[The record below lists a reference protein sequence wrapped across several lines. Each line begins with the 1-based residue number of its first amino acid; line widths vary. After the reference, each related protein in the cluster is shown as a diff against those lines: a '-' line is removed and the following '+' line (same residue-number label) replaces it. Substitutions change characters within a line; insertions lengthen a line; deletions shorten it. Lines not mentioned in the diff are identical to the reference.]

1 MNILLI
7 AATEME
13 IKPLMSAYLEA
24 DYLIT
29 GVGSPATVYHL
40 FKKITS
46 KKYDVVFQIGVA
58 GSFNESLQLG
68 EVVLVGA
75 DCFADLGA
83 FENNQFLSLFEM
95 NLNKE
100 NAFPLENGWL
110 INQHQFNTS
119 LKFVKG
125 ISVNCLTDEAEK
137 ITLFKEKYQ
146 ADVESMEGAALHFV
160 CLQEGIPFLQIRGI
174 SNFVGERDKSEW
186 QLKSAIINSNR
197 VALKIIESM

>member
-1 MNILLI
+1 MNILII

-13 IKPLMSAYLEA
+13 IIPLMSAYFEA

-29 GVGSPATVYHL
+29 GVGSPATVYQL
-40 FKKITS
+40 LKKIVT
-46 KKYDVVFQIGVA
+46 KKYDVVLQVGVA
-58 GSFNESLQLG
+58 GSFDESLNLG
-68 EVVLVGA
+68 EVVLVNA

-83 FENNQFLSLFEM
+83 IENKKFYSLFDL
-95 NLNKE
+95 NLNK
-100 NAFPLENGWL
+100 ENGWL
-110 INQHQFNTS
+110 INQHQFNTA

-160 CLQEGIPFLQIRGI
+160 CLLERIPFLQIRGI
-174 SNFVGERDKSEW
+174 SNFVGERDKSKW
-186 QLKSAIINSNR
+186 DLKSAIENSNNA
-197 VALKIIESM
+197 ALQILKSM

>member
-29 GVGSPATVYHL
+29 GLGSPATVYHL
-40 FKKITS
+40 LKKVTA
-46 KKYDVVFQIGVA
+46 KKYDIVFQIGVA
-58 GSFNESLQLG
+58 GSFDESLQLG

-146 ADVESMEGAALHFV
+146 ADIESMEGAALHFV

>member
-29 GVGSPATVYHL
+29 GLGSPATVYHL
-40 FKKITS
+40 LKKVTA
-46 KKYDVVFQIGVA
+46 KKYDIVFQIGVA
-58 GSFNESLQLG
+58 GSFDESLQLG

>member
-1 MNILLI
+1 MNILI
-7 AATEME
+7 ISATDME
-13 IKPLMSAYLEA
+13 IKPLMSAYFEA

-40 FKKITS
+40 LKKNTF
-46 KKYDVVFQIGVA
+46 KKYDLVLQVGVA
-58 GSFNESLQLG
+58 GSFDDSLNLG
-68 EVVLVGA
+68 EVVLVNA

-83 FENNQFLSLFEM
+83 IENKQFHSLFDL

-100 NAFPLENGWL
+100 NDFPLENGWL

-125 ISVNCLTDEAEK
+125 ISVNCLTDEVEK

-146 ADVESMEGAALHFV
+146 ADIESMEGAALHFV
-160 CLQEGIPFLQIRGI
+160 CLQENIPFLQIRGI
-174 SNFVGERDKSEW
+174 SNFVGERDKSKW
-186 QLKSAIINSNR
+186 QLKAAIENSNHA
-197 VALKIIESM
+197 ALEIIKSL

>member
-1 MNILLI
+1 MNILII

-13 IKPLMSAYLEA
+13 IKPLMSAYFEA

-40 FKKITS
+40 LKKIAS
-46 KKYDVVFQIGVA
+46 KKYDVVLLVGVA
-58 GSFNESLQLG
+58 GSFDESLNLG
-68 EVVLVGA
+68 EVVLVNA

-83 FENNQFLSLFEM
+83 IENKKFYSLYDL

-146 ADVESMEGAALHFV
+146 ADIESMEGAALHFV
-160 CLQEGIPFLQIRGI
+160 CLQERIPFLQIRGI
-174 SNFVGERDKSEW
+174 SNFVGERDKSKW
-186 QLKSAIINSNR
+186 DLKSAIENSNNA
-197 VALKIIESM
+197 ALQILKSM

>member
-1 MNILLI
+1 MNILII

-13 IKPLMSAYLEA
+13 IIPLMSAYFEA

-40 FKKITS
+40 LKKIAS
-46 KKYDVVFQIGVA
+46 KKYDVVLQVGVA
-58 GSFNESLQLG
+58 GSFDESLNLG
-68 EVVLVGA
+68 EVVLVNA

-83 FENNQFLSLFEM
+83 IENKKFYSLFDL
-95 NLNKE
+95 NLIKE
-100 NAFPLENGWL
+100 NVWL
-110 INQHQFNTS
+110 INQHQFKTA

-146 ADVESMEGAALHFV
+146 ADIESMEGAALHFV
-160 CLQEGIPFLQIRGI
+160 CLQEKIPFLQIRGI
-174 SNFVGERDKSEW
+174 SNFVGERDKSKW
-186 QLKSAIINSNR
+186 DLKSAIENSNN
-197 VALKIIESM
+197 VALQILKSM

>member
-1 MNILLI
+1 MNILII
-7 AATEME
+7 ASTEME
-13 IKPLMSAYLEA
+13 IKPLMSAYFEA

-40 FKKITS
+40 LKKITF
-46 KKYDVVFQIGVA
+46 KKYDLVLQVGVA
-58 GSFNESLQLG
+58 GSFDESLKLG
-68 EVVLVGA
+68 EVVSVNA

-83 FENNQFLSLFEM
+83 IENKQFLSLFDL

-100 NAFPLENGWL
+100 NGCF
-110 INQHQFNTS
+110 INEHQFNTA

-146 ADVESMEGAALHFV
+146 AQIESMEGAALHFV
-160 CLQEGIPFLQIRGI
+160 CLQEKIPFLQIRGI
-174 SNFVGERDKSEW
+174 SNFVGERDKSKW
-186 QLKSAIINSNR
+186 ALKSAIENSNNA
-197 VALKIIESM
+197 ALQILKSM

>member
-1 MNILLI
+1 MNILII

-13 IKPLMSAYLEA
+13 IKPLMSAYFEA

-40 FKKITS
+40 LKKVTA
-46 KKYDVVFQIGVA
+46 KKYDLVFQVGVA
-58 GSFNESLQLG
+58 GSFDESLQLG
-68 EVVLVGA
+68 EVVLVNA

-83 FENNQFLSLFEM
+83 FENNQFLSLFDL

-146 ADVESMEGAALHFV
+146 ADIESMEGAALHFV
-160 CLQEGIPFLQIRGI
+160 CLQENIPFLQIRGI
-174 SNFVGERDKSEW
+174 SNFVGERDKSKW
-186 QLKSAIINSNR
+186 QLKSAIENSNH
-197 VALKIIESM
+197 AAWQIIKSL

>member
-24 DYLIT
+24 DYLII
-29 GVGSPATVYHL
+29 GLGSPATVYHL
-40 FKKITS
+40 LKKVTA
-46 KKYDVVFQIGVA
+46 KKYDIVFQIGVA
-58 GSFNESLQLG
+58 GSFYESLQLG

-146 ADVESMEGAALHFV
+146 ADIESMEGAALHFV

-174 SNFVGERDKSEW
+174 SNFVGERDKSKW
-186 QLKSAIINSNR
+186 QLKAAIENSNHA
-197 VALKIIESM
+197 ALQILKSM